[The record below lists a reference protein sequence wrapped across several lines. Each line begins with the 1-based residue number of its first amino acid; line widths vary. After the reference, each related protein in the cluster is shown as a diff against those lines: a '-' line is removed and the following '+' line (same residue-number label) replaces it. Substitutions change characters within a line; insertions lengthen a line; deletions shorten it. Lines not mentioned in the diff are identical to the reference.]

1 MDLLLQGSILH
12 RALAEWTR
20 APLLGAAILDQV
32 FEEECARR
40 RVPEGYRTEA
50 VRLELMRNFRG
61 FLDDT
66 QFGLRGWS
74 TRVEEK
80 FSYALNPLVSI
91 TGRID
96 RLNVGI
102 DTGPANQA
110 LVIDYKY
117 SAGNKIKERVDD
129 TGDGHLVQGGLY
141 LAAAARTFGLDPVG
155 MLFCGLK
162 KDVTWDGW
170 HVSVPGLESLGT
182 KCTRE
187 ALRGLMEDAESA
199 AVRVHEA
206 ITSGDIAV
214 RPADPRKC
222 QWCDFRDICRVESAA
237 LVTGSFVILSDD
249 QRRAVERI
257 GQDVCV
263 VAGPGSGKTRVLTE
277 RFAWLVEKQSVDPAR
292 ILAITF
298 TEKAANEI
306 KSRLIRRF
314 AARPELRESI
324 ERAWVSTIH
333 GFCAR
338 VLQENAIRAGLPPD
352 FKVLDQPAAD
362 RLAREAAEASLDA
375 MYREQPDQ
383 MRRLLE
389 ALDLST
395 QDNGRQPDLAESLL
409 DVYESMRLSGITEI
423 PAATRTPDCL
433 TAARDLV
440 SSLVNGPPPRGAE
453 GPRLREWAAEFLAHP
468 NLELLGRFD
477 FSLNRVGRNPAATQ
491 LKQEALPALKAQWIG
506 EWYADLHDLLKAAI
520 ARVGATYRARKR
532 QESAVDFA
540 DLEEFTV
547 ALLES
552 DDEVRRQV
560 SGRFE
565 QVLMD
570 ELQDTNRL
578 QWRLVNLLRTSFFGV
593 GDINQSIYGF
603 RYADPD
609 VFAEYRDALRSSG
622 AEIDE
627 LKENHRSRAEILAA
641 VSAVLDGQAGIE
653 ARPLE
658 AHAKFEPVGVA
669 VERLVGRGENAAEA
683 EAALVAARIRQ
694 FVDRGEFQFRDIAV
708 LVRTLSS
715 TAPFERAFD
724 RLNIP
729 FLLTGGRTFL
739 EARETRDLLALL
751 AALVNPLDEIPLVG
765 VLRGPLVGLSDR
777 QIYQMGREGW
787 RTEFEERFGRVRE
800 LAGFIAP
807 DRLIA
812 MALDQCGYTRG
823 LADRSRANVE
833 KLLAWLRREFRDRPR
848 PLAEMLED
856 LEALRW
862 TQSVAEAPPPEA
874 GDVVRMMTIHA
885 AKGLEFPVVFVSA
898 LHRSP
903 DRRKPV
909 IAVSGSAGLGVKW
922 RHPLTGEGHSD
933 SVHLALIEQMDLRE
947 KAEENRLLYVAMT
960 RAQDRLILS
969 HAEGKRSSPWQKL
982 AEPAVPESAASR
994 ADTTPE
1000 PAE

>member
-1 MDLLLQGSILH
+1 
-12 RALAEWTR
+12 
-20 APLLGAAILDQV
+20 
-32 FEEECARR
+32 
-40 RVPEGYRTEA
+40 
-50 VRLELMRNFRG
+50 
-61 FLDDT
+61 
-66 QFGLRGWS
+66 
-74 TRVEEK
+74 
-80 FSYALNPLVSI
+80 
-91 TGRID
+91 
-96 RLNVGI
+96 
-102 DTGPANQA
+102 
-110 LVIDYKY
+110 
-117 SAGNKIKERVDD
+117 
-129 TGDGHLVQGGLY
+129 
-141 LAAAARTFGLDPVG
+141 
-155 MLFCGLK
+155 
-162 KDVTWDGW
+162 VT
-170 HVSVPGLESLGT
+170 
-182 KCTRE
+182 
-187 ALRGLMEDAESA
+187 
-199 AVRVHEA
+199 
-206 ITSGDIAV
+206 
-214 RPADPRKC
+214 
-222 QWCDFRDICRVESAA
+222 
-237 LVTGSFVILSDD
+237 LSDD
-249 QRRAVERI
+249 QRRAVERS

-277 RFAWLVEKQSVDPAR
+277 RFAWLVEKRGVDPAR

-306 KSRLIRRF
+306 KSRLIQRF
-314 AARPELRESI
+314 AATPELREAI

-338 VLQENAIRAGLPPD
+338 VLQENAIRAGLAPD
-352 FKVLDQPAAD
+352 FTVLDQPAAD

-375 MYREQPDQ
+375 MYREQPER

-395 QDNGRQPDLAESLL
+395 QDSGRQPDLAESLL

-423 PAATRTPDCL
+423 PTATRTPDCL
-433 TAARDLV
+433 SVALELA
-440 SSLVNGPPPRGAE
+440 SSLVTGPVPRGAE

-468 NLELLGRFD
+468 DIGVLGRFD
-477 FSLNRVGRNPAATQ
+477 FNLNRVGRNPAATR
-491 LKQEALPALKAQWIG
+491 LKKEVLPALEAQWIG
-506 EWYADLHDLLKAAI
+506 EGYADLSDLLRTAI

-578 QWRLVNLLRTSFFGV
+578 QWRLMNLLRANFFGV

-603 RYADPD
+603 RYADPE

-627 LKENHRSRAEILAA
+627 LKENHRSRAEILTA
-641 VSAVLDGQAGIE
+641 VSAVLDGQPGIE

-669 VERLVGRGENAAEA
+669 VERLVGRGDNAADA

-694 FVDRGEFQFRDIAV
+694 FVDRGEFGYHEIAV

-724 RLNIP
+724 RLEIP

-765 VLRGPLVGLSDR
+765 VLRGPLAGLSDH

-787 RTEFEERFGRVRE
+787 RTEFEKRFGRVRE
-800 LAGFIAP
+800 LAGLIAP

-812 MALDQCGYTRG
+812 MALDQCGYTTG
-823 LADRSRANVE
+823 LPERSRANVE
-833 KLLAWLRREFRDRPR
+833 KLLAWLRREFRERPR

-898 LHRSP
+898 LHRGP

-909 IAVSGSAGLGVKW
+909 IAASRDTGLGVKW

-933 SVHLALIEQMDLRE
+933 SVHVALIEQMELRE

-969 HAEGKRSSPWQKL
+969 HAEGKRASPWQKL
-982 AEPAVPESAASR
+982 AEPAVPESATPPDPLTPGSTTGSVAEEVLDPPEVSGQYDSVVAVTSVAMFR
-994 ADTTPE
+994 ACPRRYYLGRYLGLE
-1000 PAE
+1000 PAADRPGTGAVELGLEVHRALAGEEIGSAEANELAARFRSSELGRRAESATRIEREFDFLFETDDVIVRGQIDLWFEEGGELVIVDYKTDRDESASEGYALQLRLYALALERYAGRRPDRAVLYYLRSNRIVEISLSDKDLAAARNAVRELREAQDRLRFPLKVGEQCRKCFFWGGICPAGREGGIQA